1 MEMEV
6 SAQLSRVDPIIS
18 NLDEGMQCA
27 IKELYVVFKVM
38 GRRKRSNE
46 FLVLSSQE
54 LSMKVDRGPSFLST
68 LIVG

>member
-6 SAQLSRVDPIIS
+6 SAQLNRVDPIIP

-27 IKELYVVFKVM
+27 ITELYVVFKVT

-46 FLVLSSQE
+46 FSVIFPRGNT
-54 LSMKVDRGPSFLST
+54 DRGPSFLST
-68 LIVG
+68 